1 MTRKELALC
10 DGREGRAAYVAV
22 NGTVYDFT
30 DSELWREGN
39 HQDLHYAGTDL
50 GAELLQAPPVR
61 AVIERFPVV
70 GALGEAAPVTGGG
83 TGKGIILAV
92 IVVLA
97 ALLAAWLL
105 SR

>member
-39 HQDLHYAGTDL
+39 HQDLHRAGTDL
-50 GAELLQAPPVR
+50 TAELMQAPHVR
-61 AVIERFPVV
+61 AVIERFPIV
-70 GALGEAAPVTGGG
+70 GELSESAPEAGGG
-83 TGKGIILAV
+83 GSKWIAVAAAILLV
-92 IVVLA
+92 
-97 ALLAAWLL
+97 LLAAWLL
-105 SR
+105 LR